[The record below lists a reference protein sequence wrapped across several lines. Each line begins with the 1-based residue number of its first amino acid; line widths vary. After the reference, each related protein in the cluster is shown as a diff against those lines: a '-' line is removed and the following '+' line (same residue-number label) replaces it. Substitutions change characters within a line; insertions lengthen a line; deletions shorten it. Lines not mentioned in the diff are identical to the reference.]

1 MAYNLLADLVVIVH
15 FLFVLF
21 SLLGALLVIRWRK
34 IMWLH
39 LPAAFWAAAVEFS
52 GKICPLT
59 PLENW
64 LRIQGGGAAYSG
76 DFIGQYL
83 LWLLYPSG
91 LTRGVQIILGAI
103 VVGVNIGIYAYLF
116 STNLRKRNVGKTAME
131 NNSFNTKARKKKLP
145 K

>member
-1 MAYNLLADLVVIVH
+1 MAYHLLADLVVVAH
-15 FLFVLF
+15 FMFVLF

-34 IMWLH
+34 MMWLH
-39 LPAAFWAAAVEFS
+39 LPAAVWAAGVEFS

-64 LRIQGGGAAYSG
+64 LRARGGEAGYAG

-83 LWLLYPSG
+83 LWLLYPFG

-103 VVGVNIGIYAYLF
+103 VVGINIGIYGYVIF
-116 STNLRKRNVGKTAME
+116 VRKSGAADSK
-131 NNSFNTKARKKKLP
+131 
-145 K
+145 

>member
-1 MAYNLLADLVVIVH
+1 MNYHLLADLVVFVH

-21 SLLGALLVIRWRK
+21 SVLGALLVIRWRK

-39 LPAAFWAAAVEFS
+39 VPAACWAAAIEFS

-64 LRIQGGGAAYSG
+64 LRLRGGETAYSG

-91 LTRGVQIILGAI
+91 LTRNVQIILGAM
-103 VVGVNIGIYAYLF
+103 VVGINIGIYITILA
-116 STNLRKRNVGKTAME
+116 A
-131 NNSFNTKARKKKLP
+131 KKKGCQNGNP

>member
-1 MAYNLLADLVVIVH
+1 MVYKLLADLVVLIH
-15 FLFVLF
+15 FVFVLF
-21 SLLGALLVIRWRK
+21 ALLGALLVIRWRK
-34 IMWLH
+34 IMWFH
-39 LPAAFWAAAVEFS
+39 LPAAFWAAAIEFS

-91 LTRGVQIILGAI
+91 LTRDVQIVLGAI
-103 VVGVNIGIYAYLF
+103 VVVINIGIYTYLF
-116 STNLRKRNVGKTAME
+116 SRYLRKRRIRKTAIE
-131 NNSFNTKARKKKLP
+131 NDSYIKQSRK
-145 K
+145 

>member
-15 FLFVLF
+15 FLFVLL
-21 SLLGALLVIRWRK
+21 SLLGALLVIRWPK

-39 LPAAFWAAAVEFS
+39 LPTALWAAGVEFS

-64 LRIQGGGAAYSG
+64 LRVRGGGAGYAG
-76 DFIGQYL
+76 DFIGQHL
-83 LWLLYPSG
+83 LRLLYPSG

-103 VVGVNIGIYAYLF
+103 VVGINIGIYGYVF
-116 STNLRKRNVGKTAME
+116 LRKRKIG
-131 NNSFNTKARKKKLP
+131 
-145 K
+145 

>member
-1 MAYNLLADLVVIVH
+1 MAYNLLADLVVFVH

-34 IMWLH
+34 MMWLH
-39 LPAAFWAAAVEFS
+39 LPAALWAAGVEFS

-64 LRIQGGGAAYSG
+64 LRIKGGGAAYSG
-76 DFIGQYL
+76 DFIGRYL

-91 LTRGVQIILGAI
+91 LTRGVQIILGTV
-103 VVGVNIGIYAYLF
+103 VVGINIGIYGYLIF
-116 STNLRKRNVGKTAME
+116 FRKSRVTGTDSK
-131 NNSFNTKARKKKLP
+131 
-145 K
+145 

>member
-1 MAYNLLADLVVIVH
+1 LNKMAYHLLADLVVVAH

-39 LPAAFWAAAVEFS
+39 LPAALWAAGVEFS

-64 LRIQGGGAAYSG
+64 LRVRGGGGGYAG

-91 LTRGVQIILGAI
+91 LTRGVQIILGAA
-103 VVGVNIGIYAYLF
+103 VVGINIGIYGYVIF
-116 STNLRKRNVGKTAME
+116 VRKSRVTGTDSK
-131 NNSFNTKARKKKLP
+131 
-145 K
+145 

>member
-1 MAYNLLADLVVIVH
+1 MAYKLLADLVVLVH

-34 IMWLH
+34 IMWFH
-39 LPAAFWAAAVEFS
+39 LPAAFWAAVVEFS

-64 LRIQGGGAAYSG
+64 LRIQGGAAAYSG

-91 LTRGVQIILGAI
+91 LTRNVQIILGAI
-103 VVGVNIGIYAYLF
+103 VVGINIGLYTYLF
-116 STNLRKRNVGKTAME
+116 A
-131 NNSFNTKARKKKLP
+131 KKK
-145 K
+145 KCRKNRNRK

>member
-1 MAYNLLADLVVIVH
+1 MTYNLLADLVVFVH

-21 SLLGALLVIRWRK
+21 SVLGALLVIRWRK

-39 LPAAFWAAAVEFS
+39 LPAACWAAVIEFS

-64 LRIQGGGAAYSG
+64 LRIRGGETAYSG

-91 LTRGVQIILGAI
+91 LTRDVQIILGAI
-103 VVGVNIGIYAYLF
+103 VVGINIGIYSYIFVRKMKWCENCNRKLF
-116 STNLRKRNVGKTAME
+116 LHQET
-131 NNSFNTKARKKKLP
+131 TKEKNDDKKI
-145 K
+145 

>member
-1 MAYNLLADLVVIVH
+1 MAYNLLAGLVVLAH

-21 SLLGALLVIRWRK
+21 ALLGALLVIRWPK

-39 LPAAFWAAAVEFS
+39 LPAALWAAGVEFS

-64 LRIQGGGAAYSG
+64 LRVRGGGAGYAG

-103 VVGVNIGIYAYLF
+103 VVGINIGIYGYVIF
-116 STNLRKRNVGKTAME
+116 VRKSRVTGTDSK
-131 NNSFNTKARKKKLP
+131 
-145 K
+145 